1 MKNHYSRR
9 AVLSRV
15 PAVSV
20 GMLLTCRLPYAEMLA
35 PKAQSPGKKPTAK
48 GPVGMD
54 VTITAVTD
62 STLRISISAV
72 DELLDRYYE
81 DGSVVP
87 RSFTKPMLTLRT
99 DAAEQEIPWGEYT
112 IRIATRPLRI
122 AVQHPQ
128 RGLVQELNFRPDLNQ
143 IGFSYNNAPV
153 YGMGPGAHPM
163 DRRGVKDIMRNG
175 AGDNLRIFG
184 ARNPIPWLMG
194 KGWGLYFH
202 EPGGQ
207 FDLSGDMGLFKPSDV
222 ARGQDVYLC
231 VSSTPAG
238 LLRQYA
244 EITGFPHLP
253 AKWTLGFQQSHRTIN
268 SREQILEEARTF
280 REKKLPCDAMIYL
293 GTGFCPSGWNTG
305 HGSFVF
311 NETVFPDPS
320 AIVREFHDLHFN
332 VVLHVVNPP
341 ENLHGKVTDV
351 GLAASVPADAANY
364 WQQHVPLIKAGV
376 DGWWPDEGDVLPVAS
391 RLVRNRMYWEGG
403 RMTTPNRRP
412 FALHRNCYAGIQR
425 WGWLW
430 SGDTF
435 STWKTLETQIM
446 MGINAGLSGVPYWGT
461 DIGGFVPT
469 KEFTA
474 ELFVRWFQFGAF
486 CPSFRCHGRT
496 WQLRRPWGWNT
507 GSYGASEMGAN
518 AESFLPKPEDLHNA
532 AVEPICR
539 KYLNTRS
546 QLMPYLYSATWET
559 HKTGI
564 PLIRSLGLSFPDDPA
579 AWATADAYL
588 FGPSLLVAPVFE
600 QGATERKVYLPAG
613 GWYDFWTAKRTEGGT
628 TVTVPTSLETMPLF
642 VRAGSIV
649 PTGPVKQYVTELSGE
664 PVRLTVYPGADGR
677 FQLYDDDGL
686 SFTYE
691 NGAFGAVDLRWDN
704 ATQTLHYSVIKDGLL
719 PVKELMVSLAGGGV
733 KRITPRQAS
742 QTIQL

>member
-1 MKNHYSRR
+1 MKKDYSRR
-9 AVLSRV
+9 AVISRFG
-15 PAVSV
+15 AVSAGV
-20 GMLLTCRLPYAEMLA
+20 LLNQRFTYAEMLA
-35 PKAQSPGKKPTAK
+35 PLAQPVGMAPVAK

-62 STLRISISAV
+62 STLRVSIAAV
-72 DELLDRYYE
+72 DESLDRYYE
-81 DGSVVP
+81 DGSVAP
-87 RSFTKPMLTLRT
+87 RSFARPILTLRM
-99 DAAEQEIPWGEYT
+99 DAEGRNIPWGEYT
-112 IRIATRPLRI
+112 VRIATKPLRI
-122 AVQHPQ
+122 AVEHPQ
-128 RGLVQELNFRPDLNQ
+128 RGVVQELNFRPDLNQ
-143 IGFSYNNAPV
+143 IGFGYNNAPV

-163 DRRGVKDIMRNG
+163 DRRGAKDIMRNG
-175 AGDNLRIFG
+175 AGDNLRVFG
-184 ARNPIPWLMG
+184 ARNPIPWVMG

-207 FDLSGDMGLFKPSDV
+207 FDLSGDVGLFKPSDG
-222 ARGQDVYLC
+222 ARGQDLYLC
-231 VSSTPAG
+231 VSPTPAG

-244 EITGFPHLP
+244 EITGYPHLP
-253 AKWTLGFQQSHRTIN
+253 AKWTLGFQQSHRTIDN
-268 SREQILEEARTF
+268 REQILEEVRTF
-280 REKKLPCDAMIYL
+280 REKKLPCDAVIYL

-311 NETVFPDPS
+311 NQAVFPDPEKM
-320 AIVREFHDLHFN
+320 IREFHDLHFN

-341 ENLHGKVTDV
+341 ENLHGKVTDT
-351 GLAASVPADAANY
+351 GLAASVQGDAANY
-364 WQQHVPLIKAGV
+364 WQQHVPLIKIGV

-435 STWKTLETQIM
+435 STWKTLETQIA
-446 MGINAGLSGVPYWGT
+446 MGITAGLSGVPYWGT

-469 KEFTA
+469 EEFTA

-507 GSYGASEMGAN
+507 GSYGPSEMGAN
-518 AESFLPKPEDLHNA
+518 ADAFLPTAADLHNA

-539 KYLNTRS
+539 TFLNTRS
-546 QLMPYLYSATWET
+546 QLIPYLYSAVWET
-559 HKTGI
+559 HTTGI
-564 PLIRSLGLSFPDDPA
+564 PLIRSLGLEFPEDPA

-613 GWYDFWTAKRTEGGT
+613 GWYDFWTAKPINGVTN
-628 TVTVPTSLETMPLF
+628 VTVPTTLETMPLF

-649 PTGPVKQYVTELSGE
+649 PSGPVKQYVQEPSTE
-664 PVRLTVYPGADGR
+664 PVRLTVYPGADGH
-677 FQLYDDDGL
+677 FQLYDDDGQ
-686 SFTYE
+686 SFAYE
-691 NGAFGAVDLRWDN
+691 KDVFAIVDLKWDD
-704 ATQTLHYSVIKDGLL
+704 ARKTLHYSAARDGLL
-719 PVKELMVSLAGGGV
+719 PPKELMVSLAGGET
-733 KRITPRQAS
+733 KRITPRHMAQA
-742 QTIQL
+742 IEL

>member
-1 MKNHYSRR
+1 
-9 AVLSRV
+9 
-15 PAVSV
+15 
-20 GMLLTCRLPYAEMLA
+20 
-35 PKAQSPGKKPTAK
+35 
-48 GPVGMD
+48 MD

-62 STLRISISAV
+62 STLKISIAAV
-72 DELLDRYYE
+72 DEVLDRYYD
-81 DGSVVP
+81 DGSIAP
-87 RSFTKPMLTLRT
+87 RSFAKPLLTLRT
-99 DAAEQEIPWGEYT
+99 DAAGQEIPWGENT
-112 IRIATRPLRI
+112 VRVATQPLRI
-122 AVQHPQ
+122 AVEHPQ
-128 RGLVQELNFRPDLNQ
+128 HGMVQELTFRPDLNQ

-163 DRRGVKDIMRNG
+163 DRRGVKDTMRNG

-207 FDLSGDMGLFKPSDV
+207 FDLTADAGIFKPSDV
-222 ARGQDVYLC
+222 ARGQDLYLC
-231 VSSTPAG
+231 ISPTPAG

-244 EITGFPHLP
+244 EITGYPHLP
-253 AKWTLGFQQSHRTIN
+253 AKWTLGFQQSHRTID
-268 SREQILEEARTF
+268 SPEQIIDEAHTF
-280 REKKLPCDAMIYL
+280 REKKLPCDAVIYL

-311 NETVFPDPS
+311 NQAVFPDPG
-320 AIVREFHDLHFN
+320 AIIREFHDLHFN

-341 ENLHGKVTDV
+341 ENLHGKVDDA
-351 GLAASVPADAANY
+351 GLAAAVPGDAANY
-364 WQQHVPLIKAGV
+364 WQQHVPLVKMGV
-376 DGWWPDEGDVLPVAS
+376 DGWWPDEGDILPVAS
-391 RLVRNRMYWEGG
+391 RLARNRMYWEGG
-403 RMTTPNRRP
+403 RMTSPNKRP

-507 GSYGASEMGAN
+507 GSYDASEMGPN
-518 AESFLPKPEDLHNA
+518 AAAFLPKPEDLHNA

-539 KYLNTRS
+539 KYLSTRS
-546 QLMPYLYSATWET
+546 QLMPYLYSAAWET
-559 HKTGI
+559 HTTGT
-564 PLIRSLGLSFPDDPA
+564 PLIRSLGLSFPEDPA

-588 FGPSLLVAPVFE
+588 FGPGLLVAPVFE
-600 QGATERKVYLPAG
+600 QGATDRRVYLPG
-613 GWYDFWTAKRTEGGT
+613 GIWYDFWTAKRIDGGK
-628 TVTVPTSLETMPLF
+628 TVTVAASLDTMPLL

-649 PTGPVKQYVTELSGE
+649 PTGPVKQYVAE
-664 PVRLTVYPGADGR
+664 PSTDPVLLTVYAGADGS

-686 SFTYE
+686 SFAYE
-691 NGAFGAVDLRWDN
+691 KGAFGTVNLRWDD
-704 ATQTLHYSVIKDGLL
+704 AAQTLHYSVGSGGLL
-719 PVKELMVSLAGGGV
+719 PAKELMVSLAGGEA
-733 KRITPRQAS
+733 KRILPRHAAQAVR
-742 QTIQL
+742 L